1 MSSRLEELRKRKN
14 RAVGAVLGVSEE
26 EMQQRLDLAE
36 ARIEGYRQM
45 AAQRDAAQNPY
56 AAVLESGQAQQ
67 MSDAEKWEL
76 VNSYKENDEQAKALR
91 EAARVQPVGA
101 LSDNPIAEQ
110 MAAWQAE
117 RSRQAKVERQ
127 RERMT
132 QRQRDTHDQMQ
143 ALEREYGALF
153 GLGQR
158 VGSIAEGSA
167 KSLGGGLLAAGE
179 TAANTSAARRLNEA
193 AQRDAAE
200 RQAVALLLTGQAATR
215 GEDGKRQ
222 ESEAYRRA
230 AEEAFGVPE
239 AGALDAG
246 TLTAENSAGIRML
259 QEGNEAFERAK
270 LGLDG
275 AGRVAVDVA
284 GGVAQNAVPIVTTLG
299 GTVIGGLVAGP
310 AGAAAG
316 AAAGSKV
323 GLGIQALAAAGQKA
337 AEVSLAGGNADE
349 ALLRGAVSGGIE
361 VATEKFGIDNWVD
374 TLLSRT
380 GRNAIVDVLK
390 QAGVEGAEEA
400 ASYVLNYAADVAAR
414 DPEAEFSLAELLQNA
429 GMGAAVGSIYGA
441 GGRIAGAGVRRLTG
455 ANVDADADAQ
465 VAATEAETAGQER
478 TLPGQENAAQDA
490 AGQAERVLEE
500 RARAGDLQAAAE
512 LASLRAG
519 QNEDGQTRA
528 KNAPAAQR
536 NEGTQAEPVTMAQ
549 MMEELFRTPDQ
560 TPAERTTQNSSEQQ
574 APAQDAQAQAMA
586 ELFMTPEQVQQTRA
600 AAQAAR
606 ANTVQVQQAENAAQ
620 QAPAGVQADTRTA
633 QTVQA
638 AQDAEARRA
647 DVAGFAQRMALPEAA
662 ARSIAED
669 YDGQTSPAVYA
680 KAWMDAYNAGRT
692 GALSEEQA
700 MNAAGSAAAVA
711 GNAGALRTAY
721 ALGAGEAG
729 QVYAAPVGQAA
740 RGGNVR
746 VAEGVRS
753 SVPEP
758 VLQGVA
764 ARYGVD
770 IDVVQHLATE
780 TGGEANGSWAAG
792 VAQITL
798 GENSGNAYQTLQ
810 HELTHYV
817 SDVNPEGWAKF
828 KNRVLVYASEGGQ
841 MSRLQA
847 RVVDRYEQAYGRGA
861 VAADEAAR
869 DILAGVMST
878 EENMQAFCE
887 HLAADTQTTVQEK
900 RSILQ
905 TLRDMLDKVIETLR
919 GLVQHGNATAGS
931 AYGRQLAE
939 AQDSRALVEEYLQ
952 LLDETGEARR
962 DSGASDRMQQNT
974 PAAASAGVEEQY
986 SIRQDEGGRAFVEID
1001 EDILKGVE
1009 SKDVLKT
1016 VRNEIRRR
1024 YPNGFMRDGWRI
1036 ELNSQGVREFLRSRS
1051 SQQLQKNRPEV
1062 FADKL
1067 RMAANLDE
1075 IIQTAEQWRS
1085 EEPKHERKDN
1095 LVGFRRGNVRIRA
1108 GKNDYNA
1115 EIVTGI
1121 KPGRREI
1128 FYDIVGVRPTTIR
1141 TPTAIQ
1147 VGAND
1152 TLTPVGASRGSINE
1166 NIAQERQTVNPQ
1178 MTETEEGPRYSRP
1191 VRDEAQLR
1199 QEMEQA
1205 REESRRLKEE
1215 RDAWEDS
1222 QEVRELKARRLQM
1235 REQMGLFG
1243 IKNWDEATPEWQRYV
1258 DRRKEYNARI
1268 TQSRE
1273 RADALNEELLASGRT
1288 RQEQRE
1294 QGEQAAYNAEMERSG
1309 VGREEFRRRKAVAE
1323 FGTTREFGEAG
1334 YILPDGKMLDFKGEG
1349 GAKGQR
1355 GMDHRQIADAF
1366 AANELGRARTAYMN
1380 QFIADGNV
1388 RVMAEEPG
1396 VDISAETRPTDAQ
1409 LEQIRK
1415 MADSLGVSRHKF
1427 GLDISDA
1434 AGKQVASRWYEGRV
1448 RGDRVVQDIRE
1459 FYRTGKMPAQSETDA
1474 YRYSRAD
1481 ADAAQRDLARENR
1494 ELARRAMRLEE
1505 QVQTLKEEFRLSE
1518 GHRMNRKAV
1527 HDLARRMVQAYESR
1541 YDVKQLEGEL
1551 HRYFEYI
1558 ANNPDAS
1565 YEDVLDT
1572 GAALMRGVLEQSAR
1586 ANNALAET
1594 YKPVKQELHSMTF
1607 EVQRNSP
1614 AYHELMNALGDGEG
1628 GPSWAK
1634 VRRNTFGRVNLKL
1647 VDGPGNLDV
1656 QFAELAE
1663 KYPYVFDETQ
1673 GAAENVQAA
1682 LGVYEA
1688 ETVYENPY
1696 GMDLDTAAENAA
1708 QELFEAYMDTPERH
1722 TYADRQDA
1730 KRRLQV
1736 QRLREQ
1742 YKQRRQEALERQKE
1756 EYQARER
1763 AARENSN
1770 KWAAQMRTRIER
1782 YKKNGETGKAE
1793 RMQARLDKYLDM
1805 ADPRMAKALAEQQAA
1820 FDTRMQ
1826 RRNEGLRWR
1835 QARDGVEKNF
1845 NRLYKM
1851 VSQPTDARHVP
1862 ENLRRP
1868 VLEFLDAVN
1877 WNTHREDSAAAYKF
1891 QNALREIESLVAQA
1905 ENGEGDAAGIEFDPD
1920 LKTNIQGF
1928 LSSAPKDS
1936 KGRVKIN
1943 DAKAFSAVQMQRLND
1958 ILQTIGHS
1966 IANADRMLADERGRK
1981 LKAVAVQSVQE
1992 MQEKTANRLRAR
2004 KPKLDAALDNAVMD
2018 RVEGWAG
2025 LDMMDAGSFFRSL
2038 GPAAES
2044 VYSGIRQG
2052 FDKRVVRLREAQDYM
2067 GKLLAGKKDAVKA
2080 WSGAKAAKQ
2089 TFTTEGGDTLQLTPG
2104 QVMELYCLTQRKQA
2118 REHLTKGG
2126 IAVETRPGK
2135 TARKVKV
2142 TPTDIANI
2150 VGSLTNEQ
2158 VNMAKAMQRYLST
2171 TAASWGNETSM
2182 ELYGIRKFKEQNY
2195 WPIRTLDSYNRTSDA
2210 NAGGDA
2216 GLWGVKNKG
2225 MTKGVKPNAN
2235 NPLVL
2240 HDVFDT
2246 WCQHIDDMA
2255 TYNAWAAPL
2264 ADAMRWYNWH
2274 GGNEISVK
2282 EALESLYGK
2291 KGKEYFLTFMKDVN
2305 GVSQRSSPNSTERL
2319 FGGFNRAWKVAKVGA
2334 NLRVFIQQPTSY
2346 LRAGAEIS
2354 PKYLTEALGR
2364 MGNIKRAMRE
2374 ASQYCGIAQWADWG
2388 FFETNIGQSMRSI
2401 LVGDQTRLE
2410 TLQEMAT
2417 APAGKLDHF
2426 TRGLLWMACEG
2437 EVRDTH
2443 PELEGEAFKQAVGK
2457 RLGEVIDRTQVVD
2470 SVLHRSQIMRSKD
2483 GLMQMEM
2490 NFMAEPTKTYNM
2502 VREALVQLAGATD
2515 ADPKVSKAKKT
2526 AALKRFGRVTATWL
2540 VSALGT
2546 SAAAAIVD
2554 SWRVRD
2560 DDRDKNVWQR
2570 YMAALQANM
2579 FDNVNLLGSFPIL
2592 KNLFSAAQGYDVERT
2607 DMAAFIDLYKGI
2619 DSIKKMLT
2627 GNQAVSFNQIMRKI
2641 AKPLSG
2647 VLGIP
2652 VANAWRDSKALYDA
2666 LTGLTDP
2673 LNVDRNLRAEPEEV
2687 SYDDLVTQLRR
2698 EAGRLAPA
2706 KYLDKLKALYGSDTG
2721 SYAEMLGDGKAEA
2734 VDSWLQALSRNTGK
2748 DGKEN
2753 SSVLPRKVTN
2763 KITYTAADGNEVTEY
2778 LGGADYLEYAGQV
2791 QKTACELVYSYMNGP
2806 GKTAD
2811 AAEQAGFVKDARTYA
2826 VETARAAVLGE
2837 DYQMDSWVAEVQA
2850 AGGDAA
2856 KAIAARRTVKEATG
2870 DKDADGKTISGSR
2883 TKNAVTALV
2892 EQGYSTAEARA
2903 LYDQTE
2909 SPDSLYLELFQDVRQ
2924 DAGQADELAA
2934 LFGASGQPASY
2945 AGMLGDESA
2954 AKVDSYLQD
2963 LAKSQGKDVLPDY
2976 AELFTGY
2983 KQDGRQVDVQ
2993 MDGGQYID
3001 YARQRTETAYDLM
3014 ELFLPQTKKVD
3025 AAMQAEI
3032 VDAVEEYADQTAK
3045 ASVSGYEPSAWVT
3058 KAQQA
3063 AGVSD
3068 GEVNRKLYEELFARE
3083 IITNAKGV
3091 KDENGRT
3098 ISGSKKA
3105 AALDGLAAAGYDD
3118 AYARELYKLFG

>member
-76 VNSYKENDEQAKALR
+76 VNSYKENDAQAKALR

-193 AQRDAAE
+193 VQRDAAE
-200 RQAVALLLTGQAATR
+200 RQTVALLLTGQAATR

-222 ESEAYRRA
+222 ASEAYRRA
-230 AEEAFGVPE
+230 AEEAFGLPE

-323 GLGIQALAAAGQKA
+323 GLGIQAAAAAGQKA

-441 GGRIAGAGVRRLTG
+441 GGRIAGAGVRRLTS
-455 ANVDADADAQ
+455 ATNVDADADAQ
-465 VAATEAETAGQER
+465 RAATEAETAGQER

-500 RARAGDLQAAAE
+500 GAREGDLQAAAE

-560 TPAERTTQNSSEQQ
+560 TQAERTTQNSSTQQ

-620 QAPAGVQADTRTA
+620 QAPAGVQADARTA
-633 QTVQA
+633 QTAQTT
-638 AQDAEARRA
+638 QDAEARRA

-711 GNAGALRTAY
+711 GNTGALRTAY

-847 RVVDRYEQAYGRGA
+847 RVVERYEQAYGRGA

-962 DSGASDRMQQNT
+962 DSGASGRMQQNT

-1036 ELNSQGVREFLRSRS
+1036 ELNNQGIKEYLRSKSAQRLHS
-1051 SQQLQKNRPEV
+1051 NQPAV
-1062 FADKL
+1062 FEDKM

-1075 IIQTAEQWRS
+1075 IIQAAENWRR
-1085 EEPKHERKDN
+1085 EAPRHPRKDN
-1095 LVGFRRGNVRIRA
+1095 LVEFNRAAVRIRV
-1108 GKNDYNA
+1108 GENDYVA

-1121 KPGRREI
+1121 RRNQREI
-1128 FYDIVGVRPTTIR
+1128 FYDIVGIKPTKIR
-1141 TPTAIQ
+1141 TSTAIQ
-1147 VGAND
+1147 AGANG
-1152 TLTPVGASRGSINE
+1152 TLTPVGGNE
-1166 NIAQERQTVNPQ
+1166 GPSNVNVPRKRQTVNPQ
-1178 MTETEEGPRYSRP
+1178 TTETEDGPRYSRP

-1518 GHRMNRKAV
+1518 GHQMNRKAV

-1558 ANNPDAS
+1558 ANNTDAS

-1572 GAALMRGVLEQSAR
+1572 GATLMRGVLEQSAR
-1586 ANNALAET
+1586 ANNDLAEA
-1594 YKPVKQELHSMTF
+1594 YKPVKQELHGMTF

-1730 KRRLQV
+1730 KRRLQA

-1805 ADPRMAKALAEQQAA
+1805 ADPRMAKALAKQQAA

-1877 WNTHREDSAAAYKF
+1877 WNTHRADSAAAYKF

-1920 LKTNIQGF
+1920 LKTNIQEF
-1928 LSSAPKDS
+1928 LSGAPKDS

-1943 DAKAFSAVQMQRLND
+1943 DAKAFSAVQMQRLNG

-1981 LKAVAVQSVQE
+1981 LEAVAVQSVQE

-2052 FDKRVVRLREAQDYM
+2052 FDKRVDRLREAQDYM

-2142 TPTDIANI
+2142 TPADIANI
-2150 VGSLTNEQ
+2150 VGSLSNEQ

-2195 WPIRTLDSYNRTSDA
+2195 WPIRTLDSYNRTNDA

-2240 HDVFDT
+2240 RDVFDT
-2246 WCQHIDDMA
+2246 WSRHIDDMA

-2388 FFETNIGQSMRSI
+2388 FFETNIGQSMRNI

-2437 EVRDTH
+2437 EVRDAH

-2470 SVLHRSQIMRSKD
+2470 SVLHRSQIMRSKN

-2515 ADPKVSKAKKT
+2515 ADPEVSKAKKI

-2560 DDRDKNVWQR
+2560 DDKDKNVWQR

-2579 FDNVNLLGSFPIL
+2579 FDNANLLGSLPIL
-2592 KNLFSAAQGYDVERT
+2592 KNLFSVIEGYDVERT
-2607 DMAAFIDLYKGI
+2607 DMAALVDLYKGI
-2619 DSIKKMLT
+2619 TSIQKMMT

-2641 AKPLSG
+2641 AEPLSG
-2647 VLGIP
+2647 VMGIP

-2666 LTGLTDP
+2666 LTGLMDP
-2673 LNVDRNLRAEPEEV
+2673 LNVDRNLRAEPEGV

-2721 SYAEMLGDGKAEA
+2721 SYAEMLGGSKAEA

-2826 VETARAAVLGE
+2826 VETARAAVLG

-2883 TKNAVTALV
+2883 AKNAVAALV

-2945 AGMLGDESA
+2945 AGMLDDESA